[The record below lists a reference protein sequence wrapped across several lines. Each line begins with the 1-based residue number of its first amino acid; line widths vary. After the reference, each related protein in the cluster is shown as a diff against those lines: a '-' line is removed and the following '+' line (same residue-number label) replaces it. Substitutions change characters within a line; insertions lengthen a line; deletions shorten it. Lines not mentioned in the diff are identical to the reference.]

1 MSRGAALERRLW
13 ILAVLIGLVF
23 LLCVGAVSFNVFHKQ
38 VSERSEDILEY
49 VKKQSLVFDSYN
61 DASIMKSQYRIMQSA
76 EQLARDFDA
85 QHPKGGGKSL
95 EQRCVELGIS
105 CIFVMDEEGNLQ
117 DSYSKDGLGFVD
129 VSKALTQESALDT
142 ARYSNKV
149 YAVRV
154 ELEDGSHVDLACAA
168 RTDAPGFVAV
178 GYHTWAE
185 FSDRYMLTLQS
196 MLDGYEAEN
205 DCSIVIEFA
214 GKVVASNAVEDDGSG
229 NVIIAAG
236 DSAVVSGIKER
247 REPGEMRLIRANQ
260 SFYYGTYGQA
270 RDYYVYTFV
279 PGSVIYKKMWLVVGV
294 AAMTYILLI
303 GFYAYSRRRSEHK
316 HYEEMIE
323 QERQYAI
330 QLEASARGAQSAN
343 NAKTEFLRRM
353 SHDIRTP
360 INGIRGMVE
369 VANAYP
375 DDVVKQADCREKIW
389 AASGILL
396 DLVNEVLDV
405 SKLESGDIVLDVTP
419 TDIERQIDDV
429 CEMLERMAQVCG
441 ITIVRVPYDIEH
453 RYINVSA
460 THLKRLVMN
469 IASNAVKYNKPGG
482 TVRVSCRE
490 TAFEDGAATYE
501 IEIADTGIGMSEE
514 FQEHIY
520 EPFAREK
527 QLPEHVASGT
537 GLGLVITKHLVEI
550 MGGTIGFKSRL
561 GEGTTYVVTLSFAV
575 ADESGYKAC
584 SSRDADDGSLPLAG
598 LNALLAED
606 NEINRE
612 IAEFV
617 LARAG
622 ATVVTTENGKEALEA
637 FEASPA
643 GTFDVILMDIMMP
656 VMDGYETARAIRASQ
671 HEDAASIPIVAASA
685 NAFADDKRASRA
697 AGMDEHI
704 AKPIDSNELIA
715 AIKRHLGEKGNLKPI
730 GIKSKRSN

>member
-1 MSRGAALERRLW
+1 MSKDVTLGKRLW
-13 ILAVLIGLVF
+13 ILAVLIGLAF
-23 LLCVGAVSFNVFHKQ
+23 LFCVGAVSFSYFHKQ

-61 DASIMKSQYRIMQSA
+61 DASVMKSQYRIMQSA
-76 EQLARDFDA
+76 EQLARDLDT
-85 QHPKGGGKSL
+85 QHPKGDRKSL
-95 EQRCVELGIS
+95 EQRCVELGIT

-117 DSYSKDGLGFVD
+117 GSYSKDELGFVD
-129 VSKALTQESALDT
+129 VSKALTEESALDT
-142 ARYSNKV
+142 ACHPDKV

-168 RTDAPGFVAV
+168 RTDAPGLVAV

-185 FSDRYMLTLQS
+185 FSGRYMLTLQS

-205 DCSIVIEFA
+205 DCSIVIERA
-214 GKVVASNAVEDDGSG
+214 GKVVASNTVEDGEVD
-229 NVIIAAG
+229 NVTIAEA
-236 DSAVVSGIKER
+236 DSAVVNGIKEHR
-247 REPGEMRLIRANQ
+247 DPGEMRLIRANR

-270 RDYYVYTFV
+270 RNYYVYTFV

-294 AAMTYILLI
+294 AAMVYILLI
-303 GFYAYSRRRSEHK
+303 GFYIYARRRSAHK

-330 QLEASARGAQSAN
+330 QLEASARDARSAN

-369 VANAYP
+369 VANAHP
-375 DDVVKQADCREKIW
+375 DDAAKQAECREKIW
-389 AASGILL
+389 MASGILL
-396 DLVNEVLDV
+396 DLVNEVLDI
-405 SKLESGDIVLDVTP
+405 SKLESGELVLDITP

-429 CEMLERMAQVCG
+429 CEMLERQAQVRD
-441 ITIVRVPYDIEH
+441 ITIVRIPYDIEH

-460 THLKRLVMN
+460 IHLKRLVMN

-490 TAFEDGAATYE
+490 TTFEDGAATYE

-514 FQEHIY
+514 FQKHVY
-520 EPFAREK
+520 EPFAREM
-527 QLPEHVASGT
+527 QLSEHEASGT

-550 MGGTIGFKSRL
+550 MGGTISFESNL

-575 ADESGYKAC
+575 ADESDCKAC
-584 SSRDADDGSLPLAG
+584 SSRDTDDGSLPLAG
-598 LNALLAED
+598 INVLLAED
-606 NEINRE
+606 NELNRE

-617 LARAG
+617 LAQAG
-622 ATVVTTENGKEALEA
+622 ATVVSAENGKEALEL

-656 VMDGYETARAIRASQ
+656 VMGGYETARAIRTSQ
-671 HEDAASIPIVAASA
+671 HGDAASIPIIAASA
-685 NAFADDKRASRA
+685 NAFADDRRASHE
-697 AGMDEHI
+697 AGMNEHI

-715 AIKRHLGEKGNLKPI
+715 AIEALVLRKK
-730 GIKSKRSN
+730 